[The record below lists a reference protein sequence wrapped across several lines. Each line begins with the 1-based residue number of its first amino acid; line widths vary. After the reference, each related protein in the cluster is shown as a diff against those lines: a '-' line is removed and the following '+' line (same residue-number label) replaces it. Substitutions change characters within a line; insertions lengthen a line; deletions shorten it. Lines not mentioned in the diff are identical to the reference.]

1 MSRSYYWR
9 KPYYTVRM
17 IGKVIISVFST
28 IFSLGIAGGAVIVFL
43 VFWEETPLPNAWN
56 PKTSLKVQDPITLV
70 TGFKFSRALRDGAT
84 CAVALKSAGNFV
96 ELPTKTDG
104 QLCGIK
110 DHVLLSGIGGTRVKP
125 VNTRCQTAL
134 RVAMWTEHVIQPAA
148 QRNLN
153 TLVTETHHL
162 SSYNCREIRT
172 TGNNSAKRM
181 STHATAEAIDIQGFS
196 FANGART
203 TLLEHWGDGSTKSKF
218 LKEVRDGACDWFRV
232 TLSPEYNSLHADHFH
247 LQHTGWGLCR

>member
-1 MSRSYYWR
+1 
-9 KPYYTVRM
+9 M

-28 IFSLGIAGGAVIVFL
+28 ILSLALTGGVAIVFL

-56 PKTSLKVQDPITLV
+56 PRTSLRVQDPITSI
-70 TGFKFSRALRDGAT
+70 TGFKFSRALRNGAACT
-84 CAVALKSAGNFV
+84 IALKSAGSFV

-104 QLCGIK
+104 ELCGIK
-110 DHVLLSGIGGTRVKP
+110 DHILLSGIGNMYVKP

-153 TLVTETHHL
+153 TSVIETHHF
-162 SSYNCREIRT
+162 SSYNCREIRAV
-172 TGNNSAKRM
+172 NNSGTKRM

-196 FANGART
+196 FANDTRT
-203 TLLEHWGDGSTKSKF
+203 TLLEHWGDGSAKSKF